1 MFIDFQRFG
10 RDLFLAGLNN
20 SHSGNL
26 SVRCGDRVVITRKG
40 SMLGNLAEQ
49 DIIETGLNKNDE
61 KTALA
66 STEIGVHRS
75 IYRGTPA
82 SAVVHAHPVHAIAL
96 SLIEDL
102 IIPVDA
108 EGAHFLPKIPVL
120 AAIDP
125 IGSKELE
132 ENLPPLL
139 RDFRIVLV
147 RGHGS
152 FAVGHNL
159 EEAYQWTTCLENVCR
174 IICLNRTLPGTG
186 RADAKII
193 STKEFE

>member
-1 MFIDFQRFG
+1 MLTDFQCFG
-10 RDLFLAGLNN
+10 RELFLTGLNN

-26 SVRCGDRVVITRKG
+26 SMRCGNRIVITRKG
-40 SMLGNLAEQ
+40 SMLGNLTVQ
-49 DIIETGLNKNDE
+49 DIIETGLDKNDE

-75 IYRGTPA
+75 IYRGTTA
-82 SAVVHAHPVHAIAL
+82 SAIVHAHPIHAIAL

-108 EGAHFLPKIPVL
+108 EGAHFLPKVPVL
-120 AAIDP
+120 DAINP

-132 ENLPPLL
+132 KNLPPLL

-152 FAVGHNL
+152 FAVGQNL

-174 IICLNRTLPGTG
+174 IICLSRILPGTG
-186 RADAKII
+186 RVDAKTV
-193 STKEFE
+193 STKKEF